1 MRIECQLSRLEAA
14 LSNIQKMHPY
24 RGESVSRIGETL
36 IDNVR
41 RQLEETSFDDME
53 ELAYRFGIREILACV
68 EIVVSERIEETARK
82 AAEIL
87 RYRPKK
93 RVLFRV
99 WSKLVFLY
107 PNYLLEETM
116 RDMITKKG
124 FQGLNEMPDV
134 SPAVMNWIIPQR
146 LDEGVLRDHQTNSGQ
161 KSLDPYLEENHI
173 SLDDGLHRAVWRVLL
188 KKGSPKLISRET
200 PKRLME
206 VFEDPRNAA
215 DSQEFGQHYL
225 NVLQKRPNWAT
236 PVLEWIEKRFGSSK
250 FVREENERIET
261 PFWRQVDIGPKK
273 EFALWI
279 MEQRIEQFF
288 EGERADFWKR
298 FLQAGK
304 VIRVQEIL
312 QGDGFMIDFDRFGV
326 IEFKQ
331 VGNAAYVY
339 SQSVF
344 NDYWRRSQRYYH
356 PSEFKDTDRTI
367 RDASLASWDG
377 RILHPRNS
385 WQESAAHKIHHLLRN
400 K

>member
-1 MRIECQLSRLEAA
+1 MRIECQLSRLEEA
-14 LSNIQKMHPY
+14 LSNIRKMHPY

-41 RQLEETSFDDME
+41 RQLEETSFDDLE

-68 EIVVSERIEETARK
+68 EIAVSERVEETARK

-93 RVLFRV
+93 RALFRV
-99 WSKLVFLY
+99 WFKLVFLY
-107 PNYLLEETM
+107 PNHLLEETM
-116 RDMITKKG
+116 RDMIIRKG

-134 SPAVMNWIIPQR
+134 SPSVTNWLISKR
-146 LDEGVLRDHQTNSGQ
+146 LDEGVLQDHQTHSGQ
-161 KSLDPYLEENHI
+161 KTLDPYLEENHI
-173 SLDDGLHRAVWRVLL
+173 SLDDGLHRTVWCVLL
-188 KKGSPKLISRET
+188 KKGSANLISREN

-215 DSQEFGQHYL
+215 DSQKFGQHYL

-236 PVLEWIEKRFGSSK
+236 SVLEWIEQKFGSPK
-250 FVREENERIET
+250 FVRDENERIET

-304 VIRVQEIL
+304 VVRVQEIL

-339 SQSVF
+339 PQSVF
-344 NDYWRRSQRYYH
+344 NDYWRRSQKYYQ
-356 PSEFKDTDRTI
+356 PWEFKDKYKTVRCTNI
-367 RDASLASWDG
+367 PSWDG
-377 RILHPRNS
+377 RIIHKSN
-385 WQESAAHKIHHLLRN
+385 WQYYTAQIIKELLGN
-400 K
+400 I

>member
-14 LSNIQKMHPY
+14 LSNIRKMHPY
-24 RGESVSRIGETL
+24 RGESVSSIGETL

-41 RQLEETSFDDME
+41 RQLEETSFNNLE

-68 EIVVSERIEETARK
+68 EIIVSERVAETARK
-82 AAEIL
+82 ASEIL

-93 RVLFRV
+93 RALFRV
-99 WSKLVFLY
+99 WFKLVFLY
-107 PNYLLEETM
+107 PNHLLEETM
-116 RDMITKKG
+116 REMITKKG

-134 SPAVMNWIIPQR
+134 SPSVMNWIIPQR
-146 LDEGVLRDHQTNSGQ
+146 LDEGVLRDHQTHSGE
-161 KSLDPYLEENHI
+161 KTLDPYLQENHI
-173 SLDDGLHRAVWRVLL
+173 GPDDGLHRSVWCVLL
-188 KKGSPKLISRET
+188 KKGSAKLISREN

-215 DSQEFGQHYL
+215 ESQKFGQHYL
-225 NVLQKRPNWAT
+225 NVLQERPNWAT
-236 PVLEWIEKRFGSSK
+236 SILEWIEKKFGVPKQDEGKTS
-250 FVREENERIET
+250 IET
-261 PFWRQVDIGPKK
+261 PFWRQVEPAAKK
-273 EFALWI
+273 EFALWV
-279 MEQRIEQFF
+279 MEKRIERFF

-312 QGDGFMIDFDRFGV
+312 QGDGFMIDFGRFGV

-339 SQSVF
+339 PQSVF
-344 NDYWRRSQRYYH
+344 SDYWHRSQKYYH
-356 PSEFKDTDRTI
+356 PSGFKDTDRTI
-367 RDASLASWDG
+367 RNASLASWDG

-385 WQESAAHKIHHLLRN
+385 WQESAAQKIHQLLRN